1 MTGSVVARIKRVT
14 HRYGAAFALSD
25 LALDIPAQC
34 MAGLIG
40 PDGVGKSTLLA
51 LIAGV
56 RKIQF
61 GEVTVL
67 DGNMADERH
76 RRASY
81 GRIAYMPQG
90 LGRNLYPT
98 LGVSDNIDFF
108 GRLFGQGEAERRARI
123 DELLK
128 ATGLDPFPD
137 RPCGKLSGGMKQK
150 VSLCCSLMHD
160 PDLLILDEPTTGVDP
175 LSRRQFW
182 ELIDSIRARRP
193 HMSVIVATA
202 YMDEASRFDWLA
214 AMDDGKVIARGAPK
228 EILERAKKSTLDD
241 AFIALLPPEKRGQH
255 QEVIVRPR
263 AESDDK
269 TPAIEAEG
277 LTRRFGDFVAVDHVS
292 FRIGRGEIF
301 GFLGSNGCGKTTTMK
316 MMTGLLPVTEGS
328 AKLFGKPMGADDM
341 EARENVGYMSQA
353 FSLYSELTVR
363 QNLELHAQLYHL
375 PAHDIEGRINE
386 LLERY
391 DLKDVAGAKPE
402 SLPLGV
408 KQRLQLAVAV
418 LHRPPLLILDEPTS
432 GVDPVA
438 RDQFWRTLI
447 GLSRDDG
454 VTIFLSTHFMNEAA
468 RCDRISLMHQ
478 GRVLAVGAPNEL
490 VKERGSAT
498 LEDAF
503 ISYLEEAAKSE
514 EKKKAEPTPAAAPGV
529 GEEGKKAE
537 PAPQPAAA
545 AGVTATEAVQSR
557 ASRRFDPGRL
567 WAYARLETMQLLRD
581 PIRMTFAFIGPVIL
595 MFAMGYGITFDVENL
610 KFAAFDQDQTPESR
624 RLLEGFSGSHY
635 FTERPPITSAAE
647 LEQRMR
653 SGELA
658 VAIEIPAGFGRDLA
672 NLHSPE
678 VAFWVD
684 GAMPFRGETT
694 RGYVTGIILR
704 YAEDLAVE
712 RFGGP
717 NLVSKPQPRLS
728 NVYVGPVNI
737 ENRFRY
743 NQAFK
748 SVFAMVPSCIVIML
762 VLIPAAMATIA
773 VVREKETG
781 SIANFRSTP
790 ISKSEFLVGKQ
801 LPYVVVGML
810 TFMLLLLMAYFVFHV
825 PVKGSFGALALG
837 TLLYVFSTSGFGQL
851 ISTLTRT
858 QVAAVFAT
866 VVLATIPVI
875 NFSGLLVPVS
885 SLTGQGRL
893 IGLLFPAAWYQPIS
907 VGTFTKGLG
916 FSDLWFNALI
926 IAVFAVIF
934 FIAAHILLRKQ
945 ES

>member
-1 MTGSVVARIKRVT
+1 MTNTVVARLERVT
-14 HRYGAAFALSD
+14 HRYGQRFALND
-25 LALDIPAQC
+25 LTLDIPAQC

-51 LIAGV
+51 LASGV
-56 RKIQF
+56 RKIQS
-61 GEVTVL
+61 GTVTVL
-67 DGNMADERH
+67 DGDMAAERH

-98 LGVSDNIDFF
+98 LSVFDNIDFF
-108 GRLFGQGEAERRARI
+108 GRLFGQGAAERRARI

-128 ATGLDPFPD
+128 ATGLDPFGD

-160 PDLLILDEPTTGVDP
+160 PDLLVLDEPTTGVDP

-182 ELIDSIRARRP
+182 ELINSIRARRP
-193 HMSVIVATA
+193 MMSVIVATA

-214 AMDDGKVIARGAPK
+214 AMDDGKVIAQGAPK
-228 EILERAKKSTLDD
+228 EILARGHKSTLDD
-241 AFIALLPPEKRGQH
+241 AFIELLPPEKRALH
-255 QEVIVRPR
+255 KEVIVRPR
-263 AESDDK
+263 HEFEDK
-269 TPAIEAEG
+269 TPAIEADG

-292 FRIGRGEIF
+292 FRIARGEIF

-341 EARENVGYMSQA
+341 QARQDVGYMSQA

-363 QNLELHAQLYHL
+363 QNLELHAHLYHL
-375 PAHDIEGRINE
+375 PANEVKGRIEE

-391 DLKDVAGAKPE
+391 DLKSAADAKPE

-418 LHRPPLLILDEPTS
+418 LHRPPILILDEPTS

-438 RDQFWRTLI
+438 RDAFWRTLI
-447 GLSRDDG
+447 DLSRNDG
-454 VTIFLSTHFMNEAA
+454 VTIFLSTHFMNEAE

-478 GRVLAVGAPNEL
+478 GRVLAVGTPNDL
-490 VKERGSAT
+490 VKQRGSAS

-503 ISYLEEAAKSE
+503 ISYLEEAGGTDKT
-514 EKKKAEPTPAAAPGV
+514 KKAEAPQAAASPI
-529 GEEGKKAE
+529 KAV
-537 PAPQPAAA
+537 PSH
-545 AGVTATEAVQSR
+545 GSK
-557 ASRRFDPGRL
+557 RFDPGRL
-567 WAYARLETMQLLRD
+567 WAYARRETMELLRD
-581 PIRMTFAFIGPVIL
+581 PIRLSFAFIGPVIL
-595 MFAMGYGITFDVENL
+595 MFAFGYGITFDVENL
-610 KFAAFDQDQTPESR
+610 NFAAFDEDRTPESR
-624 RLLEGFSGSHY
+624 RLLEGFSGSRY
-635 FTERPPITSAAE
+635 FSERPPISSMDE

-658 VAIEIPAGFGRDLA
+658 VVVEIPSGFGRDLA
-672 NLHSPE
+672 NLRSPE
-678 VAFWVD
+678 VAFWID

-694 RGYVTGIILR
+694 KGYVTGLVLR
-704 YAEDLAVE
+704 YMQDLAVE
-712 RFGGP
+712 RLGP
-717 NLVSKPQPRLS
+717 NAAS
-728 NVYVGPVNI
+728 NVYLGGLNI
-737 ENRFRY
+737 QNRFRY
-743 NQAFK
+743 NQGFK
-748 SVFAMVPSCIVIML
+748 SVFSMVPSVIVMML
-762 VLIPAAMATIA
+762 VLIPAIMATIA

-790 ISKSEFLVGKQ
+790 ISKFEFLAGKQ
-801 LPYVVVGML
+801 FPYVVVGML
-810 TFMLLLLMAYFVFHV
+810 TFTLLLLMAFFVFHV

-837 TLLYVFSTSGFGQL
+837 ALLYVFSTCGFGQL
-851 ISTLTRT
+851 ISTFTQT

-866 VVLATIPVI
+866 TVISVIPTV

-885 SLTGQGRL
+885 SLTGQGRV
-893 IGLLFPAAWYQPIS
+893 IGLMFPAAWFQPIS

-926 IAVFAVIF
+926 LALFALGFLV
-934 FIAAHILLRKQ
+934 AAHIFLQKQ
-945 ES
+945 ET

>member
-1 MTGSVVARIKRVT
+1 MSAPAVAKIEHVT
-14 HRYGAAFALSD
+14 HRYGKTN
-25 LALDIPAQC
+25 ALDDLTLEIPAQC

-51 LIAGV
+51 LLSGV
-56 RKIQF
+56 RKIQS
-61 GEVTVL
+61 GKVTVL
-67 DGNMADERH
+67 DGNIADAAH

-81 GRIAYMPQG
+81 ARIAYMPQG

-98 LGVSDNIDFF
+98 LSVFDNIDFF
-108 GRLFGQGEAERRARI
+108 GRLFGQGAAERRARI

-128 ATGLDPFPD
+128 ATGLDPFAD

-150 VSLCCSLMHD
+150 ASLCCSLMHD
-160 PDLLILDEPTTGVDP
+160 PDLLVLDEPTTGVDP

-182 ELIDSIRARRP
+182 ELIDSIRVRRP

-214 AMDDGKVIARGAPK
+214 GMDDGKVIAHGTPR
-228 EILERAKKSTLDD
+228 EILAQAQKSTLDD

-255 QEVIVRPR
+255 QEVVVRPR
-263 AESDDK
+263 KESADK
-269 TPAIEAEG
+269 TPAIETEG

-292 FRIGRGEIF
+292 VRIGRGEIF

-328 AKLFGKPMGADDM
+328 AKLFGKPMSANDM
-341 EARENVGYMSQA
+341 EARQNVGYMSQA

-363 QNLELHAQLYHL
+363 QNLELHAHLYHISGNQI
-375 PAHDIEGRINE
+375 AGRINE

-391 DLKDVAGAKPE
+391 DLRNVADTKPE

-418 LHRPPLLILDEPTS
+418 LHRPPMLILDEPTS

-438 RDQFWRTLI
+438 RDAFWRTLI
-447 GLSRDDG
+447 DLSRNDG
-454 VTIFLSTHFMNEAA
+454 VTIFLSTHFMNEAE

-478 GRVLAVGAPNEL
+478 GRVLAVGTPREL
-490 VKERGSAT
+490 VKERGSST

-503 ISYLEEAAKSE
+503 ISYLEEAAQAG
-514 EKKKAEPTPAAAPGV
+514 EKKKAQAASPQTSEQAAERPTTPQESKPTP
-529 GEEGKKAE
+529 
-537 PAPQPAAA
+537 
-545 AGVTATEAVQSR
+545 SR

-567 WAYARLETMQLLRD
+567 WAYARRETMELLRD
-581 PIRMTFAFIGPVIL
+581 PIRLAFAFVGPVIL
-595 MFAMGYGITFDVENL
+595 MLAFGYGITFDVENL
-610 KFAAFDQDQTPESR
+610 KYAAFDQDQTPESR
-624 RLLEGFSGSHY
+624 RLLESFSGSRY
-635 FTERPPITSAAE
+635 FSERPPISSAAE
-647 LEQRMR
+647 VEQRMR

-658 VAIEIPAGFGRDLA
+658 VVVEIPPGFGRDLT

-678 VAFWVD
+678 AGFWID

-694 RGYVTGIILR
+694 KGYVTGLLLR
-704 YAEDLAVE
+704 YAQDLAAE
-712 RFGGP
+712 RLGP
-717 NLVSKPQPRLS
+717 NPVS
-728 NVYVGPVNI
+728 NVYLGSVNI

-748 SVFAMVPSCIVIML
+748 SVFSMVPSVIVIML
-762 VLIPAAMATIA
+762 VLIPAIMATIGI
-773 VVREKETG
+773 VREVETG

-790 ISKSEFLVGKQ
+790 ISKFEFLLGKQ
-801 LPYVVVGML
+801 FPYVVVGML
-810 TFMLLLLMAYFVFHV
+810 TFILLVLMALVVFHV
-825 PVKGSFGALALG
+825 PVKGSFGALAVG
-837 TLLYVFSTSGFGQL
+837 ALLYVSSTCGFGQL
-851 ISTLTRT
+851 VSTFTRT

-866 VVLATIPVI
+866 SVISIIPTV

-885 SLTGQGRL
+885 SLTGAGRA
-893 IGLLFPAAWYQPIS
+893 IGLMFPMAWFQPIS
-907 VGTFTKGLG
+907 VGTFTKGLTY
-916 FSDLWFNALI
+916 SDLWSYALVL
-926 IAVFAVIF
+926 AVFAVGY
-934 FIAAHILLRKQ
+934 FIAALLVLRKQ
-945 ES
+945 ET

>member
-1 MTGSVVARIKRVT
+1 MTDPVARIEHVT
-14 HRYGAAFALSD
+14 HRYGKTFALND
-25 LALDIPAQC
+25 LTLDIPRQC

-56 RKIQF
+56 RKIQT
-61 GEVTVL
+61 GKVMAL
-67 DGNMADERH
+67 DGNMADEHH

-98 LGVSDNIDFF
+98 LSVFDNIDFF
-108 GRLFGQGEAERRARI
+108 GRLFGQGAAERRARI

-128 ATGLDPFPD
+128 ATGLDPFAG

-150 VSLCCSLMHD
+150 ASLCCSLMHD

-214 AMDDGKVIARGAPK
+214 GMDDGKVIAHGAPK
-228 EILERAKKSTLDD
+228 EILERAKKSNLDD
-241 AFIALLPPEKRGQH
+241 AFIALLPPEKRAQH

-263 AESDDK
+263 AESDDETK
-269 TPAIEAEG
+269 IPAIEAEG

-328 AKLFGKPMGADDM
+328 AKLFGKPMAADDM
-341 EARENVGYMSQA
+341 EARQNVGYMSQA

-363 QNLELHAQLYHL
+363 QNLELHAHLYHL
-375 PAHDIEGRINE
+375 PANEIEDRIKE

-391 DLKDVAGAKPE
+391 DLKAVADAKPE

-418 LHRPPLLILDEPTS
+418 LHRPPMLILDEPTS

-447 GLSRDDG
+447 DLSRDDG
-454 VTIFLSTHFMNEAA
+454 VTIFLSTHFMNEAE

-478 GRVLAVGAPNEL
+478 GRVLAVGAPKEL
-490 VKERGSAT
+490 VKKRGSAT

-503 ISYLEEAAKSE
+503 ISHLEEAAGVG
-514 EKKKAEPTPAAAPGV
+514 EKKKAQTAPQATEHAAERPPVPQAPARD
-529 GEEGKKAE
+529 AE
-537 PAPQPAAA
+537 PAP
-545 AGVTATEAVQSR
+545 SR
-557 ASRRFDPGRL
+557 ASKRFDPGRL
-567 WAYARLETMQLLRD
+567 WAYARRETMELLRD
-581 PIRMTFAFIGPVIL
+581 PFRLAFAFIGPVIL
-595 MFAMGYGITFDVENL
+595 MLACGYGITFDVENL
-610 KFAAFDQDQTPESR
+610 KYAAFDQDQTPESR
-624 RLLEGFSGSHY
+624 RLLESFSGSHY
-635 FTERPPITSAAE
+635 FSEQPPISSPAE
-647 LEQRMR
+647 LERRMR

-672 NLHSPE
+672 NLRSPE
-678 VAFWVD
+678 VAFWID
-684 GAMPFRGETT
+684 GAMPFRGETIK
-694 RGYVTGIILR
+694 GYVTGLVMR
-704 YAEDLAVE
+704 YAQDLAVE
-712 RFGGP
+712 RLGP
-717 NLVSKPQPRLS
+717 NPVS
-728 NVYVGPVNI
+728 NAYVGSVNI

-748 SVFAMVPSCIVIML
+748 SVFSMVPTVIVIML
-762 VLIPAAMATIA
+762 IMIPAIMATIA
-773 VVREKETG
+773 VVREVETG

-790 ISKSEFLVGKQ
+790 ISKPEFLMGKQ
-801 LPYVVVGML
+801 FPYVVVGML
-810 TFMLLLLMAYFVFHV
+810 TFVLMLLMAFFIFRV
-825 PVKGSFGALALG
+825 PVKGSFVALALG
-837 TLLYVFSTSGFGQL
+837 AFVYVFSTCGFGQL
-851 ISTLTRT
+851 VSTFTRT

-866 VVLATIPVI
+866 TVISIIPTV

-885 SLTGQGRL
+885 SLTGAGRA
-893 IGLLFPAAWYQPIS
+893 IGLGFPAAWFQPIS

-916 FSDLWFNALI
+916 FSDLWFNALML
-926 IAVFAVIF
+926 AVFAIAY
-934 FIAAHILLRKQ
+934 FIAAQIVLRKQ
-945 ES
+945 EN

>member
-1 MTGSVVARIKRVT
+1 MTDTVVARVEHVT
-14 HRYGAAFALSD
+14 HRYSKVFALND
-25 LALDIPAQC
+25 LTLDIPANC
-34 MAGLIG
+34 MTGLIG

-56 RKIQF
+56 RKIQT
-61 GEVTVL
+61 GKVTVF
-67 DGNMADERH
+67 DGNMADEHH

-98 LGVSDNIDFF
+98 LSVFDNIDFF
-108 GRLFGQGEAERRARI
+108 GRLFGQGGAERRSRI
-123 DELLK
+123 EGLLK
-128 ATGLDPFPD
+128 ATGLDPFGD

-182 ELIDSIRARRP
+182 ELIDSIRVRRP
-193 HMSVIVATA
+193 QMSVIVATA

-214 AMDDGKVIARGAPK
+214 AMDDGKVIAHGAPK
-228 EILERAKKSTLDD
+228 EILTKANKTTLDD

-255 QEVIVRPR
+255 QEVIVPPR
-263 AESDDK
+263 TESDDK
-269 TPAIEAEG
+269 TAAIETEG

-292 FRIGRGEIF
+292 VRIGRGEIF

-341 EARENVGYMSQA
+341 EARQNVGYMSQA

-363 QNLELHAQLYHL
+363 QNLELHAHLYHL
-375 PAHDIEGRINE
+375 PANEVEGRIKE
-386 LLERY
+386 LLEKY
-391 DLKDVAGAKPE
+391 DLKDVVDAKPE

-418 LHRPPLLILDEPTS
+418 LHRPLMLILDEPTS

-447 GLSRDDG
+447 DLSRNDG
-454 VTIFLSTHFMNEAA
+454 VTIFLSTHFMNEAE

-478 GRVLAVGAPNEL
+478 GRVLAVGAPKEL
-490 VKERGSAT
+490 VKQRNSAS

-503 ISYLEEAAKSE
+503 ISYLEEAGGAGKEKGSEPAKPATAPAE
-514 EKKKAEPTPAAAPGV
+514 QAEPAKPAAA
-529 GEEGKKAE
+529 E
-537 PAPQPAAA
+537 AAA
-545 AGVTATEAVQSR
+545 ASR
-557 ASRRFDPGRL
+557 TSRWFDPGRL
-567 WAYARLETMQLLRD
+567 WAYARRETMELIRD
-581 PIRMTFAFIGPVIL
+581 PFRLAFAFIGPVIL

-610 KFAAFDQDQTPESR
+610 KYAAFDQDRTPESR
-624 RLLEGFSGSHY
+624 RLLESFSGSRY
-635 FTERPPITSAAE
+635 FSERPPISSAAE
-647 LEQRMR
+647 LERRMQ
-653 SGELA
+653 SGEIA
-658 VAIEIPAGFGRDLA
+658 VAVEIPAGFGRDLA
-672 NLHSPE
+672 SLRSPE
-678 VAFWVD
+678 AAFWID

-694 RGYVTGIILR
+694 KGYVSGLLLR
-704 YAEDLAVE
+704 YGQDLITE
-712 RFGGP
+712 RFGP
-717 NLVSKPQPRLS
+717 NAPSTRYLGR
-728 NVYVGPVNI
+728 VNL

-748 SVFAMVPSCIVIML
+748 SVFSMVPSVVVIML
-762 VLIPAAMATIA
+762 ILIPAIMATIG
-773 VVREKETG
+773 VVREVETG

-790 ISKSEFLVGKQ
+790 ISKLEFLMGK
-801 LPYVVVGML
+801 LFPYVVVGML
-810 TFMLLLLMAYFVFHV
+810 TFMLLVLMALVVFHV
-825 PVKGSFGALALG
+825 PVKGSFLALALG
-837 TLLYVFSTSGFGQL
+837 ALVYVISTCAFGQVV
-851 ISTLTRT
+851 STFTKT

-866 VVLATIPVI
+866 TVLSIIPTV

-885 SLTGQGRL
+885 SLTGAGRV
-893 IGLLFPAAWYQPIS
+893 IGLMFPAAWFQPIS

-916 FSDLWFNALI
+916 FSDLGFNALVL
-926 IAVFAVIF
+926 ALFALGYLT
-934 FIAAHILLRKQ
+934 AAHIFLRKQ

>member
-1 MTGSVVARIKRVT
+1 MEKGTIAIIERVT
-14 HRYGAAFALSD
+14 HRYGKTFALDD
-25 LALDIPAQC
+25 LSLDIPAHC
-34 MAGLIG
+34 MVGMIG

-51 LIAGV
+51 LISGV
-56 RKIQF
+56 RKIQT
-61 GEVTVL
+61 GKVTVL
-67 DGNMADERH
+67 DGNMADEHH

-90 LGRNLYPT
+90 LGRNLYPK
-98 LGVSDNIDFF
+98 LSVFDNIDFF
-108 GRLFGQGEAERRARI
+108 GRLFGQGAAERRERI

-128 ATGLDPFPD
+128 ATGLDPFAD

-160 PDLLILDEPTTGVDP
+160 PDLLVLDEPTTGVDP

-193 HMSVIVATA
+193 QMSVIVATA

-214 AMDDGKVIARGAPK
+214 GMDDGKVIAHGAPK
-228 EILERAKKSTLDD
+228 EILAKAQKTTLDD
-241 AFIALLPPEKRGQH
+241 AFIALLPPEKRDQH

-263 AESDDK
+263 AERNDT
-269 TPAIEAEG
+269 TPAIEADG

-316 MMTGLLPVTEGS
+316 MMTGLLPVTEGT
-328 AKLFGKPMGADDM
+328 AKLFGKAMGADDM
-341 EARENVGYMSQA
+341 EARQNVGYMSQA
-353 FSLYSELTVR
+353 FSLYGELTVR
-363 QNLELHAQLYHL
+363 QNLDLHAQLYHL
-375 PAHDIEGRINE
+375 LPNEIEGRINE

-391 DLKDVAGAKPE
+391 NLKTVADAKPE

-418 LHRPPLLILDEPTS
+418 LHWPSMLILDEPTS

-438 RDQFWRTLI
+438 RDAFWRTLI
-447 GLSRDDG
+447 DLSRNDG
-454 VTIFLSTHFMNEAA
+454 VTIFLSTHFMNEAE
-468 RCDRISLMHQ
+468 RCDRISLMHR
-478 GRVLAVGAPNEL
+478 GRVLAVGAPREL
-490 VKERGSAT
+490 VEQRGSAN

-503 ISYLEEAAKSE
+503 ISYLEEAE
-514 EKKKAEPTPAAAPGV
+514 EKKKPEAPPQATAHPPEPLAAAPLSTDEQTG
-529 GEEGKKAE
+529 
-537 PAPQPAAA
+537 PSH
-545 AGVTATEAVQSR
+545 SR

-567 WAYARLETMQLLRD
+567 WAYARREAMELLRD
-581 PIRMTFAFIGPVIL
+581 PIRIAFAFIGPVIL

-610 KFAAFDQDQTPESR
+610 KYAAFDQDQTPESR
-624 RLLEGFSGSHY
+624 RLLESFSGSHY
-635 FTERPPITSAAE
+635 FSERPSIGSPVE

-658 VAIEIPAGFGRDLA
+658 VVVEIPSGFGRDLA
-672 NLHSPE
+672 NLRSPE
-678 VAFWVD
+678 VAFWID

-694 RGYVTGIILR
+694 KGYVTGLALR
-704 YAEDLAVE
+704 YAQDLVVE
-712 RFGGP
+712 RLGP
-717 NLVSKPQPRLS
+717 NPVS
-728 NVYVGPVNI
+728 NVHLGSVNI

-748 SVFAMVPSCIVIML
+748 SVFSMVPSVIVIIL
-762 VLIPAAMATIA
+762 VLIPAIMATIG
-773 VVREKETG
+773 VVREVETG

-790 ISKSEFLVGKQ
+790 ISKFEFLLGKQ
-801 LPYVVVGML
+801 IPYVVVGML
-810 TFMLLLLMAYFVFHV
+810 AFILMVLMAFVVFRV
-825 PVKGSFGALALG
+825 TIKGSFGALALG
-837 TLLYVFSTSGFGQL
+837 ALLYVFSTCGFGQL
-851 ISTLTRT
+851 ISTFTRT

-866 VVLATIPVI
+866 TVLCIIPVV

-893 IGLLFPAAWYQPIS
+893 IGLLFPAAWFQPIS
-907 VGTFTKGLG
+907 VGTFTKGLTY
-916 FSDLWFNALI
+916 SDLWSNVLVLA
-926 IAVFAVIF
+926 AFAVAY
-934 FIAAHILLRKQ
+934 FIAALIFLRKQ